1 MDNMRSS
8 VIERLREKQGI
19 VKKTRI
25 WPKWI
30 RCYWEANWITD
41 AQVIIS
47 ITVMAAVSF
56 WVPSI
61 IVH

>member
-25 WPKWI
+25 WPNRI
-30 RCYWEANWITD
+30 RCNWEANWITD

-61 IVH
+61 LVH